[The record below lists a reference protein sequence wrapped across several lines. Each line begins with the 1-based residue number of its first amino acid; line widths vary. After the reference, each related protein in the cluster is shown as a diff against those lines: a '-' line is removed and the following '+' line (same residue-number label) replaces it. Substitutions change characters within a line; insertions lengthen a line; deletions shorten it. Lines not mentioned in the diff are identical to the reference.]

1 MPKQISEIKD
11 KKIKNI
17 VYYDITITAKS
28 KDSDTCYIC
37 TATSEGNES
46 KLALSEK
53 ETQTQITGITEVF
66 VDGNLIDNKNKIKNI
81 I

>member
-17 VYYDITITAKS
+17 VYHDITITAKS

-46 KLALSEK
+46 KLALSEEK
-53 ETQTQITGITEVF
+53 PKHKLLVLQRC
-66 VDGNLIDNKNKIKNI
+66 L
-81 I
+81 